1 MAEATLGRLITAMVT
16 PFDDNG
22 DVDIARARELA
33 ARLVDEQDNDAVLVS
48 GTTGES
54 PTTTPK
60 EKLQLAKAVKEEV
73 GDRAKVIAGIGSN
86 DTRAS
91 VELARETAKLG
102 VDGLL
107 AVTPFYS
114 LPPQDAIVSH
124 FKQIADATDL
134 PVILYDIPHRAG
146 REIATESMIELA
158 EHPNIYGVKDAKK
171 DVAGAARVIAE
182 TDLVYYA
189 GDDAMVLSELSIG
202 GQGLVGTSTHFTGRR
217 TKELINAWFSGD
229 QAKALSIYQELL
241 PVYTGVFA
249 TQGVM
254 MVKAGLAHQGFSVG
268 GLRAPLLD
276 APAELAEEFGKLL
289 DETNL

>member
-33 ARLVDEQDNDAVLVS
+33 ARLVDEQANDAILVS

-54 PTTTPK
+54 PTTNDE
-60 EKLQLAKAVKEEV
+60 EKLKLAKAVKEEV
-73 GDRAKVIAGIGSN
+73 GDRAKIIAGIGSN
-86 DTRAS
+86 DTRKS
-91 VELARETAKLG
+91 VDLARQTAKLG

-107 AVTPFYS
+107 AVTPYYS
-114 LPPQDAIVSH
+114 LPPQDAIVAH
-124 FKQIADATDL
+124 FSQIADATDL

-146 REIATESMIELA
+146 REISQDSLLKLA
-158 EHPNIYGVKDAKK
+158 ENPRIYGVKDAKK
-171 DVAGAARVIAE
+171 DIACSAHVIDQ

-189 GDDAMVLSELSIG
+189 GDDAMILPELSIG

-217 TKELINAWFSGD
+217 TKQLLEAWDAKDF
-229 QAKALSIYQELL
+229 AKALQIYQDLL

-254 MVKAGLAHQGFSVG
+254 MVKAGLAHQGFPVG
-268 GLRAPLLD
+268 GLRGPLVD
-276 APAELAEEFGKLL
+276 APTELAEEFGRLL
-289 DETNL
+289 DSTEL